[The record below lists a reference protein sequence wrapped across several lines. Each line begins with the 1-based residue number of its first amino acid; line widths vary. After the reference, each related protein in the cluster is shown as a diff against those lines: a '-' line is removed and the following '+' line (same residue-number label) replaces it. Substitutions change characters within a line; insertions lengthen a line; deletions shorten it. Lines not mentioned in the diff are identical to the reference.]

1 MSQSR
6 GAALACSL
14 ARASFAGLL
23 TRRCL
28 QAAHSARGAAR
39 VLLIFDGFV
48 VEFPSVKW
56 WSFKFLPT
64 T

>member
-6 GAALACSL
+6 GARLL
-14 ARASFAGLL
+14 ARARLFCRIINAPLPPSCSF
-23 TRRCL
+23 R
-28 QAAHSARGAAR
+28 AAR